1 MRPVVGVEHV
11 TLQAGD
17 VARPGQ
23 RPNRSARAKRP
34 SRTWA
39 DAPAH
44 ALIGCRRLDATPSG
58 IWVADTDR
66 YFLRSY
72 GPDGA
77 PQDSLDR
84 MLEWPA
90 ATRGLSRGW
99 ADRSPAPGINALRL
113 DDDGRLWVYVDRPR
127 PDWQN
132 AWRGISLPT
141 EGVAEVRVS
150 SLPGGHVLWRTTV
163 EIIDP
168 VRRRLIARKM
178 LDGHVFAVL
187 DHDRVATYEKTAEGI
202 PIVTNSPAQ
211 TGRAVTDTESAA
223 PSGDLRAAA
232 GDPSI
237 TGLSGEQH
245 AQLTQHPMPDRM
257 ALTSGASARDG
268 DADGEIAL
276 ELVER
281 RYGGTDVRQR

>member
-1 MRPVVGVEHV
+1 M
-11 TLQAGD
+11 
-17 VARPGQ
+17 AR
-23 RPNRSARAKRP
+23 RRIRW
-34 SRTWA
+34 T
-39 DAPAH
+39 
-44 ALIGCRRLDATPSG
+44 GC
-58 IWVADTDR
+58 WK
-66 YFLRSY
+66 
-72 GPDGA
+72 
-77 PQDSLDR
+77 
-84 MLEWPA
+84 WPA

-141 EGVAEVRVS
+141 EAVAEVRVS

-187 DHDRVATYEKTAEGI
+187 DHDRARDVRGNAAGR
-202 PIVTNSPAQ
+202 SHHHDSQAHA
-211 TGRAVTDTESAA
+211 GRAVSHTESAA

>member
-1 MRPVVGVEHV
+1 M
-11 TLQAGD
+11 LD
-17 VARPGQ
+17 Y
-23 RPNRSARAKRP
+23 
-34 SRTWA
+34 
-39 DAPAH
+39 
-44 ALIGCRRLDATPSG
+44 RRLDATPSG

-141 EGVAEVRVS
+141 EAVAEVRVS

-187 DHDRVATYEKTAEGI
+187 DHDRVATYEETAEGI
-202 PIVTNSPAQ
+202 PIITIQ
-211 TGRAVTDTESAA
+211 R
-223 PSGDLRAAA
+223 LRL
-232 GDPSI
+232 D
-237 TGLSGEQH
+237 
-245 AQLTQHPMPDRM
+245 
-257 ALTSGASARDG
+257 
-268 DADGEIAL
+268 
-276 ELVER
+276 ER
-281 RYGGTDVRQR
+281 